1 MNLKRLMKISDGRKD
16 ITPEHEAKL
25 RASVNE
31 MAREIDSILR
41 KLTRL
46 DPGMNNYLADLAQ
59 DQGWVEKLR
68 EVKFEMKDF
77 ANGNNF

>member
-1 MNLKRLMKISDGRKD
+1 MNLKKLMKVSDGRKD

-25 RASVNE
+25 KAKVNE
-31 MAREIDSILR
+31 MADEIDSMLR
-41 KLTRL
+41 KLTMR
-46 DPGMNNYLADLAQ
+46 DAGMNNYLADLVQNQ
-59 DQGWVEKLR
+59 DWVEKLR